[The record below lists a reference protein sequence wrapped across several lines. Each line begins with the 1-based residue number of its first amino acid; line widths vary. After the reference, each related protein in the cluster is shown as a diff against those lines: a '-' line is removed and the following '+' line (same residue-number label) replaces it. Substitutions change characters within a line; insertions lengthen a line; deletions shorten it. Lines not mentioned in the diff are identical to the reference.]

1 VPTWCRWSAT
11 LQDAITGGTGMTVTG
26 GTRWRALSAG
36 GISDQATGTVKS
48 DNVQF

>member
-1 VPTWCRWSAT
+1 VVQVVGNAAGRHHRR
-11 LQDAITGGTGMTVTG
+11 D
-26 GTRWRALSAG
+26 RWRALSAG